1 MNNTVTFLSLVPIS
15 LFGLATSLPAN
26 ANIPQTSIQEILI
39 EGESNKVY
47 QELNQSLNLNFVYLP
62 EIAESVLPTFNI
74 QGVFLDDLNNQV
86 TQSINQNI
94 LDFQLLETSLIN
106 FDSNDFLNNDGIL
119 NGKQFITQEVFT
131 DGNDNSITQQ
141 SEQKLT
147 DFIWLDGLTSSVE
160 DKDFNYW
167 LDEILV
173 EQKLD
178 SLQFALQ
185 DTLIFGNKNTVYQTI
200 DQTLN
205 SFIFTNNDLSN
216 LLETNIIDETTGF
229 NPVQFTIQ
237 ETFVDSGQKN
247 SISQTI
253 NQVIGDVS
261 FIDASFLTPRDPIIQ
276 QNGNAVVEA
285 NNSIDFNIDAFIND
299 ILNIK
304 NNMQVEAT
312 QINVQRIEVRE
323 DNNTRIQKNSQE
335 LVVSVS
341 EPNTGRITILFLFIM
356 GIVSYRRK
364 TLETK

>member
-15 LFGLATSLPAN
+15 LFGFVTNLPAN
-26 ANIPQTSIQEILI
+26 ANIPQTSIQQILI
-39 EGESNKVY
+39 EGGANEVY

-62 EIAESVLPTFNI
+62 EIEQSVLPTFNI
-74 QGVFLDDLNNQV
+74 QGVFLDNINNQV

-119 NGKQFITQEVFT
+119 NGEQFVTQEVFT

-141 SEQKLT
+141 SDQQLT
-147 DFIWLDGLTSSVE
+147 DFIWLDGFTSSVE
-160 DKDFNYW
+160 DKNFNYW

-185 DTLIFGNKNTVYQTI
+185 DTFIFGNENTVYQTI

-216 LLETNIIDETTGF
+216 LLETNIADEVIELD
-229 NPVQFTIQ
+229 PVQFTIQ
-237 ETFVDSGQKN
+237 ETFIDFGQKN

-304 NNMQVEAT
+304 NNTKVEAT
-312 QINVQRIEVRE
+312 QINIQEIAVTGDKNI
-323 DNNTRIQKNSQE
+323 RIQNNSQE

-356 GIVSYRRK
+356 GIVSYGRK